1 MATGSSMQYTIGT
14 ALDRARDR
22 GVEVQVLV
30 DGHWLT
36 GMIAAA
42 DGLGVVLDRE
52 GIEHYVVRLDRITAV
67 RVGAE
72 APMLDAARHAA
83 EGPDRTADGAVP
95 MPPAPMAETEPE
107 PGPSAEPVP
116 LRPAMSA

>member
-22 GVEVQVLV
+22 GLEVQVMV
-30 DGHWLT
+30 EGHWLT

-52 GIEHYVVRLDRITAV
+52 GVEHFVVRLDRISAV
-67 RVGAE
+67 RVGAQ
-72 APMLDAARHAA
+72 APMLDSGPESA

-95 MPPAPMAETEPE
+95 MPAPMPE
-107 PGPSAEPVP
+107 PFAGPVSVQQ
-116 LRPAMSA
+116 AMSA

>member
-22 GVEVQVLV
+22 GLEVQVLV
-30 DGHWLT
+30 EGHWLT

-52 GIEHYVVRLDRITAV
+52 GVEHFVVRLDRISAV
-67 RVGAE
+67 RVGAQ
-72 APMLDAARHAA
+72 APMLDAGPD

-95 MPPAPMAETEPE
+95 MPAPI
-107 PGPSAEPVP
+107 AEPFAGPVSVQQ
-116 LRPAMSA
+116 AMSA